1 VARAERT
8 AVGWARRLQV
18 VTAAAAAL
26 VLLWP
31 VVDIAVSTAWSH
43 RPVDAGRLDAVV
55 VLGSSLD
62 GGRPT
67 PLLERRAERT
77 AELVAQARA
86 EGGDPWVVASG
97 GVTGATAFHAEAVS
111 EADAL
116 GVRLVELGVP
126 RERLLL
132 EERALSTSDNL
143 ALSMPLLQATDP
155 GVHRVAVVTSDGHV
169 ARVRLLLRRAVA
181 DGRVDAALDVVVV
194 GATTP
199 LADVRQA
206 LVREVSLLAGQ
217 QAETALTTAVDT
229 AVQQARRLARGPGG
243 GVAGGVGAGSGDQA
257 PV

>member
-1 VARAERT
+1 VARTEPN

-18 VTAAAAAL
+18 VTATAAVL

-43 RPVDAGRLDAVV
+43 RRVDAGRLDAVV

-62 GGRPT
+62 AGRPT
-67 PLLERRAERT
+67 PLLERRAERA

-97 GVTGATAFHAEAVS
+97 GVTGATAFDAEPVS

-116 GVRLVELGVP
+116 GARLVELGVP

-143 ALSMPLLQATDP
+143 ALSMPLLQATDT

-169 ARVRLLLRRAVA
+169 ARVRLLLSQAVA

-194 GATTP
+194 GAATP

-206 LVREVSLLAGQ
+206 LVREVSLVAGQ
-217 QAETALTTAVDT
+217 RADTALTSALD
-229 AVQQARRLARGPGG
+229 AALQQTRRLARGTGG
-243 GVAGGVGAGSGDQA
+243 GAGGGTADQA
-257 PV
+257 PA

>member
-1 VARAERT
+1 
-8 AVGWARRLQV
+8 VGWARRLQV

-26 VLLWP
+26 VLVWP
-31 VVDIAVSTAWSH
+31 VLDIAVSTAWSH

-62 GGRPT
+62 GGRAT

-77 AELVAQARA
+77 AALVAQARA
-86 EGGDPWVVASG
+86 EGADPWVVASG
-97 GVTGATAFHAEAVS
+97 GVTGATAFDAQPVS

-116 GVRLVELGVP
+116 GRRLVELGVP

-169 ARVRLLLRRAVA
+169 ARVRLLLHRAVA
-181 DGRVDAALDVVVV
+181 DGRVDGTLDVVLV

-199 LADVRQA
+199 LSDVRQA
-206 LVREVSLLAGQ
+206 LVREVSLVAGNRVGS
-217 QAETALTTAVDT
+217 AMTTAART
-229 AVQQARRLARGPGG
+229 TGQARWFAGVRTGG
-243 GVAGGVGAGSGDQA
+243 SPEGSAGG
-257 PV
+257 

>member
-1 VARAERT
+1 MRAERT
-8 AVGWARRLQV
+8 AVGWVRRLQV

-26 VLLWP
+26 VLVWP

-62 GGRPT
+62 GGRTT

-77 AELVAQARA
+77 AALVAQARA
-86 EGGDPWVVASG
+86 EGADPWVVASG
-97 GVTGATAFHAEAVS
+97 GVTGATAFDAQPVS
-111 EADAL
+111 EADVL
-116 GVRLVELGVP
+116 GARLVELGVP

-169 ARVRLLLRRAVA
+169 ARVRLLLHRAVV
-181 DGRVDAALDVVVV
+181 DGRVDGALDVVLV

-199 LADVRQA
+199 LSDVRQA
-206 LVREVSLLAGQ
+206 LVREVSLVAGNRVDS
-217 QAETALTTAVDT
+217 AMTTAVHT
-229 AVQQARRLARGPGG
+229 AVSQARWFTGG
-243 GVAGGVGAGSGDQA
+243 SAGGSAGA
-257 PV
+257 

>member
-1 VARAERT
+1 MATAERT

-18 VTAAAAAL
+18 VTATAAAL
-26 VLLWP
+26 VLVWP
-31 VVDIAVSTAWSH
+31 ALDIAASTAWSH
-43 RPVDAGRLDAVV
+43 RPVDAASLDAVV

-62 GGRPT
+62 GGRVT

-77 AELVAQARA
+77 AALVAQARA

-97 GVTGATAFHAEAVS
+97 GVTGDTAFDAQPVS
-111 EADAL
+111 EAGAL
-116 GVRLVELGVP
+116 GERLVELGVP
-126 RERLLL
+126 RSRLLL
-132 EERALSTSDNL
+132 EERALSTADNL

-169 ARVRLLLRRAVA
+169 ARVRLLLRQAVA
-181 DGRVDAALDVVVV
+181 DGRVDAALDVVLV

-206 LVREVSLLAGQ
+206 LVREVSLVAGQ
-217 QAETALTTAVDT
+217 RADT
-229 AVQQARRLARGPGG
+229 AMTGAVQAAAQQARRLTR
-243 GVAGGVGAGSGDQA
+243 AGSGGAGSGAGDQP